1 MHRFLLSCL
10 TVLTFVTG
18 QVPSAT
24 AFELGKIVNRQH
36 TTSEESP
43 TLHDPKATPCLD
55 IVAGCSVITLDQN
68 SIELLQPELSVGLDG
83 SLTIT
88 AIGSWTNAR
97 GLNSHQGEV
106 VIRLPKQL
114 RPLVLPEAKDSTR
127 QATLS
132 DVKATCSEP
141 APVNGHP
148 LSMTQLAEMLMGQQ
162 AISQSAALFT
172 SGCQR

>member
-10 TVLTFVTG
+10 TVLTFMTS
-18 QVPSAT
+18 QAPSAN
-24 AFELGKIVNRQH
+24 AFELSKILNRQN

-88 AIGSWTNAR
+88 AIGSWTNSR

-114 RPLVLPEAKDSTR
+114 RPLVLPEVKGATR
-127 QATLS
+127 QPTLS

-141 APVNGHP
+141 APVTGNP
-148 LSMTQLAEMLMGQQ
+148 LSLTQLSEMLMGQQ